1 MMKRSVFKCVLVGL
15 SAATLL
21 LGASGVHANEATCT
35 LGNWSAK
42 VGDTNLNAGPSG
54 ANNRRYAGPCG
65 LRVTLDG
72 AAAYLTDTTPLT
84 ETVFNVRFYFFLN
97 TVTDDVTVFQ
107 AEDGNNDPVITA
119 AYDASENE
127 VSVVFANA
135 ATDQTLVA
143 ENVSTGWNSLEIQ
156 WEASATAQPKV
167 VLGTAD
173 PVTGTA
179 AIDTSGI
186 TIEAAKLGAIG
197 TVPATGSIDFDDY
210 DSRRD
215 TVPGR
220 LCRGL
225 TDQSRS
231 ALNLE
236 DVVAIFNDF
245 ATGGSLA
252 ANGVP
257 DYDGSGAV
265 DLQDVVDVFNRFAT
279 GQNDC
284 DANR

>member
-1 MMKRSVFKCVLVGL
+1 MKRSVFKCVLVGL

-21 LGASGVHANEATCT
+21 LGTSGVHANGETCT
-35 LGNWSAK
+35 RENWSAK
-42 VGDTNLNAGPSG
+42 VGDTNLNADEPGP
-54 ANNRRYAGPCG
+54 NNRRYAGRCG
-65 LRVTLDG
+65 LRVTLDNSE
-72 AAAYLTDTTPLT
+72 AYLTDESPLD

-97 TVTDDVTVFQ
+97 AVTEDVTLFQ
-107 AEDGNNDPVITA
+107 AEDGNTDPVITA
-119 AYDASENE
+119 TYDASEND

-135 ATDQTLVA
+135 GTPQTVVA
-143 ENVSTGWNSLEIQ
+143 QDVSTGWNSLEIQ
-156 WEASATAQPKV
+156 WEASPAAQPKV

-173 PVTGTA
+173 PVTASAT
-179 AIDTSGI
+179 IDTSNIAIDG
-186 TIEAAKLGAIG
+186 AKLGAIG
-197 TVPATGSIDFDDY
+197 TVPASGSIDFDDY

-236 DVVAIFNDF
+236 DVLAIFNDF

-265 DLQDVVDVFNRFAT
+265 DLLDVVDVFTRFAT